1 MDHMYKSQL
10 QSYALK
16 QNMELPVYA
25 AERQGPAHSPLFRC
39 KVTVC
44 GQTFQGQEFCP
55 TLRAAEHAAAK
66 VALASL
72 TPLNPE
78 ASSHRPLLICY
89 SPYCLNFKSV
99 LFLLSQGVVV
109 DIAYKNLLQEIAQKE
124 NSLLP
129 VYATST
135 SGPSH
140 APTFTSTV
148 EFEGN
153 LYKGEEAKTKK
164 LAEMNAA
171 KVAFMSIKHGHLNQN
186 PSSPSLPCVRQE
198 ASNSNV
204 KSSEQVSPSQP
215 SKMATPDVPS
225 KWIEVHEDELPNF
238 LNAPP
243 PNSVTDINITASP
256 VATHP
261 ITDATLTAAPAT
273 HTTGMMNIAAPYFPQ
288 NRTNNVNESSRV
300 QESEKKLVMGSGYQS
315 IPSGQHV
322 VCRPW
327 NPELTVPEDAE
338 MLFRDDRFI
347 AYRVVKQ

>member
-25 AERQGPAHSPLFRC
+25 AERQGPAHAPRFRC

-44 GQTFQGQEFCP
+44 GQTFQSQEFCP
-55 TLRAAEHAAAK
+55 TLKAAEHAAAK

-78 ASSHRPLLICY
+78 AI
-89 SPYCLNFKSV
+89 
-99 LFLLSQGVVV
+99 VV
-109 DIAYKNLLQEIAQKE
+109 DVAYKNLLQEIAQKE

-129 VYATST
+129 VYGTST

-148 EFEGN
+148 EFAGN
-153 LYKGEEAKTKK
+153 LYRGEEAKTKK

-171 KVAFMSIKHGHLNQN
+171 KVAFMSIKYGHPNQS
-186 PSSPSLPCVRQE
+186 PSSPSMTSEKQE
-198 ASNSNV
+198 AANSNV

-215 SKMATPDVPS
+215 SKMVTPDVPS
-225 KWIEVHEDELPNF
+225 KWIEVYEDELSDV
-238 LNAPP
+238 LNAPA
-243 PNSVTDINITASP
+243 INIAASP

-261 ITDATLTAAPAT
+261 TQDATLTAARAAT
-273 HTTGMMNIAAPYFPQ
+273 NSTEMMNVAAADSSAIMP
-288 NRTNNVNESSRV
+288 TNDVNEPPPRV
-300 QESEKKLVMGSGYQS
+300 EESEKKLVMGIGYQS

-327 NPELTVPEDAE
+327 NPGMTVPEDAE

>member
-25 AERQGPAHSPLFRC
+25 AERQGPAHAPRFRC

-44 GQTFQGQEFCP
+44 GQTFQSQEFCP
-55 TLRAAEHAAAK
+55 TLKAAEHAAAK

-78 ASSHRPLLICY
+78 
-89 SPYCLNFKSV
+89 
-99 LFLLSQGVVV
+99 GVVV
-109 DIAYKNLLQEIAQKE
+109 DVAYKNLLQEIAQKE

-129 VYATST
+129 VYGTST

-148 EFEGN
+148 EFAGN
-153 LYKGEEAKTKK
+153 LYRGEEAKTKK

-171 KVAFMSIKHGHLNQN
+171 KVAFMSIKYGHPNQS
-186 PSSPSLPCVRQE
+186 PSSPSMTSEKQE
-198 ASNSNV
+198 AANSNV

-215 SKMATPDVPS
+215 SKMVTPDVPS
-225 KWIEVHEDELPNF
+225 KWIEVYEDELSDV
-238 LNAPP
+238 LNAPA
-243 PNSVTDINITASP
+243 INIAASP

-261 ITDATLTAAPAT
+261 TQDATLTAARAAT
-273 HTTGMMNIAAPYFPQ
+273 NSTEMMNVAAADSSAIMP
-288 NRTNNVNESSRV
+288 TNDVNEPPPRV
-300 QESEKKLVMGSGYQS
+300 EESEKKLVMGIGYQS

-327 NPELTVPEDAE
+327 NPGMTVPEDAE

>member
-25 AERQGPAHSPLFRC
+25 AERQGPAHAPRFRC

-44 GQTFQGQEFCP
+44 GQTFQSLEFCP
-55 TLRAAEHAAAK
+55 TLKAAEHAAAK
-66 VALASL
+66 VALDSL
-72 TPLNPE
+72 KPLIPE
-78 ASSHRPLLICY
+78 
-89 SPYCLNFKSV
+89 
-99 LFLLSQGVVV
+99 GVVDV
-109 DIAYKNLLQEIAQKE
+109 AYKNLLQEIAQKE

-148 EFEGN
+148 EFAGN

-171 KVAFMSIKHGHLNQN
+171 RVAFMSIKYGHTNQT
-186 PSSPSLPCVRQE
+186 PSPSLPCVKQE
-198 ASNSNV
+198 AANTSV

-215 SKMATPDVPS
+215 SKMVTPDVPS
-225 KWIEVHEDELPNF
+225 KWIEVYEDELPDV
-238 LNAPP
+238 LNAPA
-243 PNSVTDINITASP
+243 NSVKVPNIAASP

-261 ITDATLTAAPAT
+261 AKDATLTVAPAT
-273 HTTGMMNIAAPYFPQ
+273 NVMETNVDAADSSQKP
-288 NRTNNVNESSRV
+288 TNNDNESC
-300 QESEKKLVMGSGYQS
+300 EKQLVMGCGYQS

-327 NPELTVPEDAE
+327 NPDMPLPEGAE

>member
-1 MDHMYKSQL
+1 MEHVYKSQL

-16 QNMELPVYA
+16 QNMDLPIYA
-25 AERQGPAHSPLFRC
+25 AERQGPAHAPLFRC
-39 KVTVC
+39 RVTVC
-44 GQTFQGQEFCP
+44 GQTFQSHDFFP

-78 ASSHRPLLICY
+78 
-89 SPYCLNFKSV
+89 
-99 LFLLSQGVVV
+99 GVVDV
-109 DIAYKNLLQEIAQKE
+109 AYKNLLQEIAQKE

-148 EFEGN
+148 EFAGN
-153 LYKGEEAKTKK
+153 FYKGEEAKTKK

-171 KVAFMSIKHGHLNQN
+171 KVAFMSIKYGHPNQT
-186 PSSPSLPCVRQE
+186 PSSPSLPCEKQE
-198 ASNSNV
+198 AANSNV
-204 KSSEQVSPSQP
+204 RSSEQVTPSKIVTPSQP
-215 SKMATPDVPS
+215 SKIVTPDVPS
-225 KWIEVHEDELPNF
+225 KWIEVYEDELPDV
-238 LNAPP
+238 LNSPA
-243 PNSVTDINITASP
+243 NIVKNINIAASP

-261 ITDATLTAAPAT
+261 TRDATLAAAPAT
-273 HTTGMMNIAAPYFPQ
+273 NAREMMNVAAADLPKNP
-288 NRTNNVNESSRV
+288 TESSCV
-300 QESEKKLVMGSGYQS
+300 EESEKKLVMGSGYQS

-327 NPELTVPEDAE
+327 NPEMTLPEDAE

-347 AYRVVKQ
+347 AYRVLKQ

>member
-25 AERQGPAHSPLFRC
+25 AERQGPAHAPRFRC

-44 GQTFQGQEFCP
+44 GQTFQSQEFCP
-55 TLRAAEHAAAK
+55 TLKAAEHAAAK

-78 ASSHRPLLICY
+78 
-89 SPYCLNFKSV
+89 
-99 LFLLSQGVVV
+99 GVVV
-109 DIAYKNLLQEIAQKE
+109 DVAYKNLLQEIAQKE

-129 VYATST
+129 VYGTST

-148 EFEGN
+148 EFAGN
-153 LYKGEEAKTKK
+153 VYRGEEAKTKK

-171 KVAFMSIKHGHLNQN
+171 KVAFMSIKYGHPNQS
-186 PSSPSLPCVRQE
+186 PSSPSMTSEKQE
-198 ASNSNV
+198 AANSNV

-215 SKMATPDVPS
+215 SKMVTPDVPS
-225 KWIEVHEDELPNF
+225 KWIEVYEDELPDV
-238 LNAPP
+238 LNAPA
-243 PNSVTDINITASP
+243 INTAASP

-261 ITDATLTAAPAT
+261 NEDATLTAAPAAT
-273 HTTGMMNIAAPYFPQ
+273 NSTEMMNVAAADSSAMP
-288 NRTNNVNESSRV
+288 TNNVNEPPPRV
-300 QESEKKLVMGSGYQS
+300 EESEKKLVMGSGYQS

-327 NPELTVPEDAE
+327 NPGMTLPEDAE

>member
-25 AERQGPAHSPLFRC
+25 AERQGPAHAPRFRC

-44 GQTFQGQEFCP
+44 GQTFQSQEFCP
-55 TLRAAEHAAAK
+55 TLKAAEHAAAK

-78 ASSHRPLLICY
+78 
-89 SPYCLNFKSV
+89 
-99 LFLLSQGVVV
+99 GVVV
-109 DIAYKNLLQEIAQKE
+109 DVAYKNLLQEISQKE

-129 VYATST
+129 VYATAT

-148 EFEGN
+148 EFAGN
-153 LYKGEEAKTKK
+153 LYRGEEAKTKK

-171 KVAFMSIKHGHLNQN
+171 KVAFMSIKYGHPNQT
-186 PSSPSLPCVRQE
+186 PSSPSLTLEKQE
-198 ASNSNV
+198 AANSNV
-204 KSSEQVSPSQP
+204 KSSEQVSPSQL
-215 SKMATPDVPS
+215 SKMVTPDVPS
-225 KWIEVHEDELPNF
+225 KWIEVYEDELPDV
-238 LNAPP
+238 LNAPA
-243 PNSVTDINITASP
+243 NSVKAINITASP

-261 ITDATLTAAPAT
+261 TNDATLTAAPAAT
-273 HTTGMMNIAAPYFPQ
+273 EMMNVAAADSSAIMPM
-288 NRTNNVNESSRV
+288 NNVNESSARV
-300 QESEKKLVMGSGYQS
+300 EESEKKLVMGSGYQS

-327 NPELTVPEDAE
+327 NPGMTLPEDAE

>member
-25 AERQGPAHSPLFRC
+25 AERQGPAHAPRFRC

-44 GQTFQGQEFCP
+44 GQTFQSQEFCP
-55 TLRAAEHAAAK
+55 TLKAAEHAAAK

-78 ASSHRPLLICY
+78 ASSH
-89 SPYCLNFKSV
+89 SFWT
-99 LFLLSQGVVV
+99 GVVV
-109 DIAYKNLLQEIAQKE
+109 DVAYKNLLQEIAQKE

-129 VYATST
+129 VYGTST

-148 EFEGN
+148 EFAGN
-153 LYKGEEAKTKK
+153 VYRGEEAKTKK

-171 KVAFMSIKHGHLNQN
+171 KVAFMSIKYGHPNQS
-186 PSSPSLPCVRQE
+186 PSSPSMTSEKQE
-198 ASNSNV
+198 AANSNV

-215 SKMATPDVPS
+215 SKMVTPDVPS
-225 KWIEVHEDELPNF
+225 KWIEVYEDELPDV
-238 LNAPP
+238 LNAPA
-243 PNSVTDINITASP
+243 INTAASP

-261 ITDATLTAAPAT
+261 NEDATLTAAPAAT
-273 HTTGMMNIAAPYFPQ
+273 NSTEMMNVAAADSSAMP
-288 NRTNNVNESSRV
+288 TNNVNEPPPRV
-300 QESEKKLVMGSGYQS
+300 EESEKKLVMGSGYQS

-327 NPELTVPEDAE
+327 NPGMTLPEDAE